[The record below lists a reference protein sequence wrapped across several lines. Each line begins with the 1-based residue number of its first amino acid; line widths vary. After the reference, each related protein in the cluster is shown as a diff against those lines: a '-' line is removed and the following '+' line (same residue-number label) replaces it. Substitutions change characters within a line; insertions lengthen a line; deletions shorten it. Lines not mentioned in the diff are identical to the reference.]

1 MQYSG
6 NSTAHGISYIF
17 EKGQSVLERILWLFA
32 VSIAITVAIYF
43 SIIAY
48 VNWKD
53 QPVITSLF
61 TTSLSIEEIPFPA
74 ITICGQGLIKQVVQ
88 SAIFQQFSQHLENE
102 GKTME
107 NLTLDQKDSAYQVN
121 LRHIFQF

>member
-17 EKGQSVLERILWLFA
+17 EEGQSVLERILWLFA